1 MGSILQNAIA
11 TCLFEIR
18 SSFTIQRTSVSL
30 VLALFPP
37 TMLGLLIL
45 GARFSRSGISSS
57 ILQDFTPLLTIV
69 LIGLVSLLSLILWAT
84 PNVSAELE
92 GKSWVFIASRPG
104 GRISIF
110 FGKFLASF
118 SVSYAICILSIS
130 LCTFLI
136 DSQLHTGD
144 AGRFWLSLS
153 GIFFLACLTYG
164 GIFSLLGVLFIK
176 RAMTFS
182 VGFVIVS
189 DIIMASV
196 PGVLMNKFS
205 IRYHLQ
211 EISLTWLG
219 WFLPS
224 SSEEGYRVIFGDG
237 YPATIHICIL
247 IGITL
252 FTLCLGAWAIANRE
266 YITTYEA

>member
-1 MGSILQNAIA
+1 MRNTLQNALA

-45 GARFSRSGISSS
+45 GARFSRTEISNS

-69 LIGLVSLLSLILWAT
+69 LIGLVGLLSLILWAT

-92 GKSWVFIASRPG
+92 GKSWVFLASRPG

-110 FGKFLASF
+110 LGKFLASAG
-118 SVSYAICILSIS
+118 VSFAICIISIS
-130 LCTFLI
+130 LCTLLI
-136 DSQLHTGD
+136 NTQLRTED

-153 GIFFLACLTYG
+153 GIFLLACLVYG
-164 GIFSLLGVLFIK
+164 AVFSLLGVLFIK

-182 VGFVIVS
+182 VGFVIGS
-189 DIIMASV
+189 DIIMGSV

-224 SSEEGYRVIFGDG
+224 SSEMAYREVFGDG
-237 YPATIHICIL
+237 YAVTTHIFIL
-247 IGITL
+247 TAITL
-252 FTLCLGAWAIANRE
+252 TTLCAGVWAITNRE
-266 YITTYEA
+266 YISAYEA

>member
-1 MGSILQNAIA
+1 MKNILQNAIA
-11 TCLFEIR
+11 TCLYEIR

-45 GARFSRSGISSS
+45 GARFSRAGVSNS
-57 ILQDFTPLLTIV
+57 ILQGFTPLLTIT
-69 LIGLVSLLSLILWAT
+69 LTGLVCLLSLILWAT

-110 FGKFLASF
+110 LGKYLAAI
-118 SVSYAICILSIS
+118 SVSFTICIIAIS

-136 DSQLHTGD
+136 NSQLPTGD
-144 AGRFWLSLS
+144 AVNFWISLS
-153 GIFFLACLTYG
+153 GLFFLACLAYG

-182 VGFVIVS
+182 VGFVIGA
-189 DIIMASV
+189 DLIMGSV
-196 PGVLMNKFS
+196 PGVLMNKSS
-205 IRYHLQ
+205 ILYHLQ
-211 EISLTWLG
+211 EISLVWLG

-224 SSEEGYRVIFGDG
+224 NSETGYRAIFGEGYSVTAHILIIFGV
-237 YPATIHICIL
+237 
-247 IGITL
+247 TL
-252 FTLCLGAWAIANRE
+252 VTLCIGAWAIVNRE
-266 YITTYEA
+266 YITAYEA

>member
-11 TCLFEIR
+11 TCRFEIQ

-30 VLALFPP
+30 ILALFPP

-45 GARFSRSGISSS
+45 GATFSRAGISSS
-57 ILQDFTPLLTIV
+57 ILQDFTPLTIV

-110 FGKFLASF
+110 LGKFLASF
-118 SVSYAICILSIS
+118 SVSYAICIVSIS
-130 LCTFLI
+130 LCTLLI
-136 DSQLHTGD
+136 DSQLHIGN
-144 AGRFWLSLS
+144 AVRFWLSLS
-153 GIFFLACLTYG
+153 GIFFLACLAYG

-224 SSEEGYRVIFGDG
+224 SSEKGYRVIFGDG
-237 YPATIHICIL
+237 YPVTIHICIL
-247 IGITL
+247 VGITL
-252 FTLCLGAWAIANRE
+252 LTLCLGAWAIANRE

>member
-1 MGSILQNAIA
+1 MKTILQNALA

-18 SSFTIQRTSVSL
+18 SSFTVQRSSVSL

-45 GARFSRSGISSS
+45 GAKFSRTGASSS
-57 ILQDFTPLLTIV
+57 ILQDFTSLLTIT

-110 FGKFLASF
+110 LGKFLAAF
-118 SVSYAICILSIS
+118 SVSYAVCIVSIS
-130 LCTFLI
+130 LCTLLI
-136 DSQLHTGD
+136 DSQLK
-144 AGRFWLSLS
+144 AGEPVRFWTSLA
-153 GIFFLACLTYG
+153 GIFFLACLVYG

-182 VGFVIVS
+182 VGFVIGS
-189 DIIMASV
+189 DIIMGSV

-211 EISLTWLG
+211 EISLVWLG
-219 WFLPS
+219 WYLPS
-224 SSEEGYRVIFGDG
+224 SSEEAYRTIFGDG
-237 YPATIHICIL
+237 YSVTAHICII
-247 IGITL
+247 IGVTL
-252 FTLCLGAWAIANRE
+252 ATLCLGASAIVNRE
-266 YITTYEA
+266 YITAYQD

>member
-1 MGSILQNAIA
+1 MKNILQNATA
-11 TCLFEIR
+11 TCLYEIR

-30 VLALFPP
+30 ALALFPP

-45 GARFSRSGISSS
+45 GAKFSRTGISTS
-57 ILQDFTPLLTIV
+57 ILQDFTSLLTIT
-69 LIGLVSLLSLILWAT
+69 LTGLTSLLSLILWTT

-110 FGKFLASF
+110 LGKYLAACCVSF
-118 SVSYAICILSIS
+118 AICIIAIS
-130 LCTFLI
+130 LSTLLI
-136 DSQLHTGD
+136 DSQLHTGN
-144 AGRFWLSLS
+144 AGKFWLSLS
-153 GIFFLACLTYG
+153 SIFLLTCLAYG

-182 VGFVIVS
+182 IAFVIGS
-189 DIIMASV
+189 DLIMGSV

-211 EISLTWLG
+211 EIALSWLG
-219 WFLPS
+219 WFLPGT
-224 SSEEGYRVIFGDG
+224 SETGYRAIFGEGYPVTAHILIIFGV
-237 YPATIHICIL
+237 TI
-247 IGITL
+247 T
-252 FTLCLGAWAIANRE
+252 TLCVGACAIVNRE
-266 YITTYEA
+266 YITAYEV